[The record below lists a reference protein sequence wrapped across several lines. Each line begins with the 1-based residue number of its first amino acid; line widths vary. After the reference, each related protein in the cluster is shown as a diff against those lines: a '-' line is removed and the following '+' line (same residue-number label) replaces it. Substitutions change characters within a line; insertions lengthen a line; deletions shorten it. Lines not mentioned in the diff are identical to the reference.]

1 MGFISYLVFIIIAIG
16 FVGCV
21 NHKGE
26 WFIMETI
33 IFFILGVLIGCVF
46 RFIDK
51 GEWFIMEILYAVLAF
66 MFGLI
71 LGIIMGLAI
80 SDC

>member
-1 MGFISYLVFIIIAIG
+1 MGFISYLFFIIIAIG

-26 WFIMETI
+26 WFIMEI
-33 IFFILGVLIGCVF
+33 I
-46 RFIDK
+46 
-51 GEWFIMEILYAVLAF
+51 W
-66 MFGLI
+66 GLI
-71 LGIIMGLAI
+71 FGVFIGIIVGFQI

>member
-16 FVGCV
+16 FVCCV

-26 WFIMETI
+26 WFIMG
-33 IFFILGVLIGCVF
+33 LLQ
-46 RFIDK
+46 
-51 GEWFIMEILYAVLAF
+51 AVVAL
-66 MFGLI
+66 MFGI
-71 LGIIMGLAI
+71 IIGIIMGLAI

>member
-1 MGFISYLVFIIIAIG
+1 MGFISYLVFVIIAIG

-26 WFIMETI
+26 WFIMDILRVVVSLIFGI
-33 IFFILGVLIGCVF
+33 II
-46 RFIDK
+46 
-51 GEWFIMEILYAVLAF
+51 
-66 MFGLI
+66 
-71 LGIIMGLAI
+71 GIIMGLAI